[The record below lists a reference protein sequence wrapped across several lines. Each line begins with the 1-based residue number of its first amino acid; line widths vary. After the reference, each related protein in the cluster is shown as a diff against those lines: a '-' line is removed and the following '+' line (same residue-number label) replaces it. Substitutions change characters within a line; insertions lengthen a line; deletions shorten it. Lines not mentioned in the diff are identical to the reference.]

1 MQLLF
6 KVLAIFAF
14 ATICTSARATIQLSC
29 RGESGATNYTKD
41 LEIEYKYPFR

>member
-1 MQLLF
+1 MF